1 MQFHAS
7 LEIQAR
13 LLSKLL
19 NLERP
24 LAFFDLETTGRS
36 TRDDLI
42 IDIAILKID
51 PIAPQRMLTR
61 RLNPG
66 RAIPS
71 DASAVHGIKDRDVA
85 SAPTF
90 QAVAGDLVQFLRGC
104 DLAGFNVR
112 RYDLPL
118 LQNEFQRASVSFDVS
133 DRAVIDAMVIYHT
146 KEPYQH
152 QKPRTLSAAVDYYCG
167 RQHEGAHSAEADTCA
182 TLEVLVAQLN
192 QYLDLPREIRGLHTF
207 CNTGANFR

>member
-1 MQFHAS
+1 MAS
-7 LEIQAR
+7 LEIQVR
-13 LLSKLL
+13 LLSQLL
-19 NLERP
+19 NLDRP
-24 LAFFDLETTGRS
+24 LAFFDLETTGLS
-36 TRDDLI
+36 TRDDRI

-51 PIAPQRMLTR
+51 LVAPYMMLTR

-66 RAIPS
+66 IAIPPIT
-71 DASAVHGIKDRDVA
+71 SAVHGIKDRDVA

-112 RYDLPL
+112 QYDLPL

-133 DRAVIDAMVIYHT
+133 DRAVLDAMVIYHT
-146 KEPYQH
+146 KEPYQ
-152 QKPRTLSAAVDYYCG
+152 QYRTLSAAVRYYCG
-167 RQHEGAHSAEADTCA
+167 RQHEGAHSAEADTRA

-207 CNTGANFR
+207 CNTRANFR